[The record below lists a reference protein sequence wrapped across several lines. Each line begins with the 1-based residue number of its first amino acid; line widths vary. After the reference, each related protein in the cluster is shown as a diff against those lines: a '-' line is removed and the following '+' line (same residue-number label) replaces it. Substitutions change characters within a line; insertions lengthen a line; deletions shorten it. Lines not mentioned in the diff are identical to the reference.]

1 MAKPKKLIA
10 SECFG
15 DVMDAVAAE
24 VKKIIDT
31 PPDEATRDAFLTYF
45 NTLLD
50 VVDLVFDYLPKG
62 DRSDIRNLCATWM
75 DVGILLGKS
84 PQLLTEILVR
94 TGAKI
99 SEKEPGAMS

>member
-24 VKKIIDT
+24 VKKITDT
-31 PPDEATRDAFLTYF
+31 PPENKTDRESFLTYF
-45 NTLLD
+45 NTLINVID
-50 VVDLVFDYLPKG
+50 VVYDYLPEG
-62 DRSDIRNLCATWM
+62 ERSSLRNLCATWM

-84 PQLLTEILVR
+84 PQLLTEILER

-99 SEKEPGAMS
+99 S